1 MMGADVS
8 QMMDAKEDLNSVDL
22 IQKGLTSLQKNLVD
36 PTWAPSLHK
45 VLGVMADS
53 SSEPG
58 DWTRALKSITG
69 TLQPAFVRSYEKL
82 KSPGKAELK
91 TYDLHP
97 EKADINRPEDWS
109 GYTAQ
114 MLATSSAHS
123 DLVPTARNFL
133 GDQVKH
139 ESGTDSGLPGVF
151 HNPVW
156 SFLTIRK
163 ADESPSLTHL
173 MRDLELDIPRPTH
186 ILKIG
191 KRGTEVRLTPHEYE
205 EYVKRIGKRKDYWG
219 DDMRGAIDRMFRS
232 QHYQNLYSEWKNPTK
247 VHGKVQAEEKMTS
260 LMTRTYN
267 ARKTAAKNSI
277 INDFNLLGRAREIE
291 QRFGGIN

>member
-1 MMGADVS
+1 MGADVS
-8 QMMDAKEDLNSVDL
+8 QMLDAKEDLNSVEL

-45 VLGVMADS
+45 VLGVVADS

-69 TLQPAFVRSYEKL
+69 TLQPAFVRSYEKM

-97 EKADINRPEDWS
+97 EKSELNRPEDWS

-139 ESGTDSGLPGVF
+139 ESGVDSGLPGML
-151 HNPVW
+151 HNPMW
-156 SFLTIRK
+156 SFLTVRK
-163 ADESPSLTHL
+163 ADETPALVHM
-173 MRDLELDIPRPTH
+173 MRDLEVEIPRPRH
-186 ILKIG
+186 IIPVGVNKTG
-191 KRGTEVRLTPHEYE
+191 VRLTPHEYD
-205 EYVKRIGKRKDYWG
+205 EYVKRIGKQKGFYGEGMKEALTR
-219 DDMRGAIDRMFRS
+219 RFNSAL
-232 QHYQNLYSEWKNPTK
+232 YQKEYKQWSNPKNPNAK
-247 VHGKVQAEEKMTS
+247 AKAKMNMAK
-260 LMTRTYN
+260 LMRDVYTDRSRK
-267 ARKTAAKNSI
+267 ARLSMIA
-277 INDFNLLGRAREIE
+277 DFNLMERANELE
-291 QRFGGIN
+291 KRFGGTE